1 VTLAPISLRE
11 AVAARKALNAQG
23 KREVDTRA
31 IIHTA
36 IAQRELVE
44 RATLWRDDLD
54 ERAATIRMRKDCRG
68 STGLPCLIVA
78 GKTYVF
84 G

>member
-1 VTLAPISLRE
+1 MKRSRFTEEQIIGILRE
-11 AVAARKALNAQG
+11 QEAGLAV
-23 KREVDTRA
+23 T
-31 IIHTA
+31 
-36 IAQRELVE
+36 ELC
-44 RATLWRDDLD
+44 RIWRDDLD